1 MSSNGHVGS
10 NPTLSANSLA
20 LARSLASR
28 LASGFAPL
36 ARRSARIRVSGK
48 PSVVDGSGGL
58 RASRGSRRDSARIRD
73 LSATSSL
80 RSVVAAR
87 VVFRLRAIRSR
98 SSRSAR
104 IPDSDNPAHAR
115 SWRFGWS
122 SGFDRLAW
130 LACLERARIRAS
142 RKIALGSNPVDTM
155 RSRRSLGERGP
166 TPPSPRTSPSV
177 MIPACLGYC
186 FLSRLL

>member
-1 MSSNGHVGS
+1 MRARTRAFSGLLQAGDGRPRGPRSTSTPLQSARRPEQKVAKIVPHTPPLPRYARSWRFGWSSGHR
-10 NPTLSANSLA
+10 AA
-20 LARSLASR
+20 LAATRHES
-28 LASGFAPL
+28 
-36 ARRSARIRVSGK
+36 
-48 PSVVDGSGGL
+48 
-58 RASRGSRRDSARIRD
+58 DSCQ
-73 LSATSSL
+73 
-80 RSVVAAR
+80 
-87 VVFRLRAIRSR
+87 SR
-98 SSRSAR
+98 S
-104 IPDSDNPAHAR
+104 AHAR

-130 LACLERARIRAS
+130 LACLERARIRGS

-186 FLSRLL
+186 FLSRLP